1 MSDRTPFRRLS
12 LRRSQNTHRQSRF
25 SQVTALALLVT
36 AALTS
41 VAQAQ
46 DTAKPVLHGRHW
58 VALTG
63 KPLAASAGAM
73 MFARGGNA
81 IDAACAMLGATSTMW
96 DVLSW
101 GGETQAL
108 IYNPNT
114 GKVIGINALGV
125 APTGATPEFF
135 RERGMVYP
143 PEYGPLAAVTPGTPG
158 GLMVMLAEYGRLS
171 LAEVLAPSMEM
182 AEGYPI
188 EASQADNIERR
199 RDILSQW
206 PDSKRVF
213 LPNLDENNLEQRAA
227 PYPGDV
233 FKQPD
238 LLATLQKLVDAEAQA
253 LAAGKSRKEAIYA
266 AYERF
271 YRGDIATEIVRAN
284 REHGGLFTESD
295 LADWQVHIEEPVST
309 RYKDVDVYKLTTWV
323 QGPAMLQALNILE
336 DIDLKGMGYNSA
348 NYIHTLYQAM
358 NLAFADRDFYYGD
371 PYFPPEEP
379 VEGLLSKAYA
389 KQRRGLIDPHKNN
402 PETRPGDPYP
412 FQGEKNPFKEL
423 LDAWT
428 PIPPTTDAEGTDG
441 FQQAGLMSHDER
453 FIAGTTSIQAA
464 DADGWVI
471 SVTPS
476 GGWIPAFVAGNTGVG
491 LSQRM
496 QSFVLDPRINP
507 YNVVEAGKRP
517 RATLTPSM
525 ALRDGKPI
533 MAFSVQG
540 GDSQDQNLL
549 QFFLNVLEFDMN
561 VQQAAE
567 AHNITSYQ
575 MQSSFGAHQSEPGR
589 LAITR
594 QIPPYTRDRLKAM
607 GYDVEVVDRT
617 YSPITAILIDP
628 ERGTFQGGA
637 SDYGDD
643 YGLAW

>member
-1 MSDRTPFRRLS
+1 MRMAAILAET
-12 LRRSQNTHRQSRF
+12 
-25 SQVTALALLVT
+25 TARCRPATFTALLVGLGLGT
-36 AALTS
+36 SLLSQAAS
-41 VAQAQ
+41 AQ
-46 DTAKPVLHGRHW
+46 DTAKPVLHGKHW
-58 VALTG
+58 AAITG

-108 IYNPNT
+108 IYNPET
-114 GKVIGINALGV
+114 KKVLGINALGV

-135 RERGMVYP
+135 REKGMVYP

-158 GLMVMLAEYGRLS
+158 GLMVMLAEFGRLS
-171 LAEVLAPSMEM
+171 LAEVLAPSMQM

-188 EASQADNIERR
+188 EESQANNIERR
-199 RDILSQW
+199 REIISQW
-206 PDSKRVF
+206 PDSTRVF
-213 LPNLDENNLEQRAA
+213 LPHLDEDDPDARAA
-227 PYPGDV
+227 PYPGEV
-233 FKQPD
+233 FRQPD
-238 LLATLQKLVDAEAQA
+238 LLATLQKLVDTEAEA

-266 AYERF
+266 AYDRF
-271 YRGDIATEIVRAN
+271 YRGDIAKEIVRAS
-284 REHGGLFTESD
+284 RAHGGLFTEED
-295 LADWQVHIEEPVST
+295 LADWEVKLEEPVST
-309 RYKDVDVYKLTTWV
+309 NYRGIDVYKLTTWV

-336 DIDLKGMGYNSA
+336 GFDVKAMGYNSA
-348 NYIHTLYQAM
+348 NYIHTLYQTM

-379 VEGLLSKAYA
+379 VAGLLSKDYA
-389 KQRRGLIDPHKNN
+389 AERRKLINADRNDADA
-402 PETRPGDPYP
+402 RPGNPYP
-412 FQGEKNPFKEL
+412 YQGGEHPFPEL
-423 LDAWT
+423 LEQWS
-428 PIPPTTDAEGTDG
+428 PIPPAADAEGAEG
-441 FQQAGLMSHDER
+441 FQQARVMTDDEA
-453 FIAGTTSIQAA
+453 FLAGTTSIQAA
-464 DADGWVI
+464 DEDGWVI

-476 GGWIPAFVAGNTGVG
+476 GGWIPAFVAGTTGVG

-496 QSFVLDPRINP
+496 QSFVLDERINP
-507 YNVVEAGKRP
+507 YNVVAPGKRP
-517 RATLTPSM
+517 RATLTPSL
-525 ALRDGKPI
+525 ALRDGEPV

-540 GDSQDQNLL
+540 QNLL
-549 QFFLNVLEFDMN
+549 QFFLNVFEFGMN

-575 MQSSFGAHQSEPGR
+575 MQSSFGAHKSEPGR
-589 LAITR
+589 LAVTR
-594 QIPPYTRDRLKAM
+594 QLPPYTRDRLRDM
-607 GYDVEVVDRT
+607 GYDVDVVDRT